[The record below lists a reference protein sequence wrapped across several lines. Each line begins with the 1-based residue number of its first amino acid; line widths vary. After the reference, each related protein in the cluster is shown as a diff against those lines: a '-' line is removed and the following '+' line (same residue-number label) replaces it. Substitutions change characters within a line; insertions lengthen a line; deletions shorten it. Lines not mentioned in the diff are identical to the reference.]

1 MKAYLFIM
9 GAAHRKIKSNSVKD
23 RKDSRKKTNIP
34 KKSSV
39 ERDENNLHIFQ
50 TAGTIYYFENS

>member
-1 MKAYLFIM
+1 ME
-9 GAAHRKIKSNSVKD
+9 AAHRKIKSDSVKD

-39 ERDENNLHIFQ
+39 ERDENNFHIFQ